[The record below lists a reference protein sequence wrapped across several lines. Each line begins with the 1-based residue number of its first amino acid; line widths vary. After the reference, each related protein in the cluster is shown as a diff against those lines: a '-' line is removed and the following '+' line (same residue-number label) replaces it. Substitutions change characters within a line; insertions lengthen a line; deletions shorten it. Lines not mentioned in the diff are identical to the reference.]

1 MNMDMKKE
9 DINNV
14 YKNLDSNE
22 DGILT
27 IDEMLKFTS
36 ENAQTKKFLDK
47 LNENLLPTS
56 EVISQKLSKLRN
68 KLSGDK
74 EALDDIDW

>member
-1 MNMDMKKE
+1 MDMKKE